1 MHAFTG
7 QIMKKFNT
15 AACASFSLAMLL
27 SAGLLSLS
35 AIPDA
40 RALPAVTDPLPP
52 GGQRCNFLPNA
63 PDQHVVV
70 RGDTLWGISARFL
83 QNPWCW
89 PQVWGMNREQIRN
102 PHWIFPGQI
111 VYFDR
116 ATGRLRLGTP
126 VAAGTDGTVHLS
138 PQIRSQPAGE
148 AITSVRMEKIDAF
161 LVQPL
166 IVTEHQLQDAPVI
179 MATPEGRVYLSKND
193 QAYVRGDLKG
203 ATTFQVFRPGK
214 ALRDPVTKAILGY
227 EAAYLGIVKLQREA
241 RAKNEAHRFVVL
253 EAREE
258 MGMRDRLV
266 PVPPPVTM
274 NFVPHAPLQPVDG
287 RIMSIYGGAT
297 LGGQN
302 QVVAINRGSDEGV
315 DVGAVLQLQH
325 LGPEVRDVT
334 DKNKL
339 IKLPDQEIGTLFVFR
354 VFEQISYGLIMQ
366 VNDVVN
372 VGDIARSPE

>member
-1 MHAFTG
+1 
-7 QIMKKFNT
+7 MKKFNT

-27 SAGLLSLS
+27 SAGLLSTIS
-35 AIPDA
+35 IPA
-40 RALPAVTDPLPP
+40 AAALPNVTDPLPP
-52 GGQRCNFLPNA
+52 GGQRCNFRPDA

-89 PQVWGMNREQIRN
+89 PQVWGMNRDEIRN

-126 VAAGTDGTVHLS
+126 AAQGPDGTVRLS
-138 PQIRSQPAGE
+138 PQIRSQPADQ
-148 AITSVRMEKIDAF
+148 AITSVRFDKLDAF

-166 IVTEHQLQDAPVI
+166 IVTENQLQNAPVI
-179 MATPEGRVYLSKND
+179 MATPEGRVYLSRDD
-193 QAYVRGDLKG
+193 QAYVRGDLQG
-203 ATTFQVFRPGK
+203 ATVFQVFRPGQ

-241 RAKNEAHRFVVL
+241 RAEDEAHRFVVL
-253 EAREE
+253 ESREE
-258 MGMRDRLV
+258 MGLRDRLL
-266 PVPPPVTM
+266 PMPPASIM
-274 NFVPHAPLQPVDG
+274 NYVPHPPLQTVDA

-297 LGGQN
+297 MAGQN
-302 QVVAINRGSDEGV
+302 QVVSVNRGRDDGL
-315 DVGAVLQLQH
+315 DVGAVLELQH

-339 IKLPDQEIGTLFVFR
+339 VKLPNREYGALFVFR
-354 VFEQISYGLIMQ
+354 VFDKVSYGLIMQ
-366 VNDVVN
+366 VTDVVS
-372 VGDIARSPE
+372 VGDIAKSPE